1 MSHVIK
7 ASPPLHTPLPSPTF
21 SFLAVIKSLCSGLS
35 RREKQSSKAKEKGK
49 RVRQNALNAS
59 LTHRSP
65 ETSIPPPFSAT
76 FLVTLLLNPSS
87 LLRRREPHLGRISK
101 NSRAYISCF
110 LHSQIE
116 LYELLLC
123 TFILFSFNISAA
135 VAKNGF
141 CLSISCY
148 FFRSFVGI
156 AFLRGLCES
165 KTGDLNKAFF

>member
-1 MSHVIK
+1 MSVVIK
-7 ASPPLHTPLPSPTF
+7 AVPPLNTPLPFPTF
-21 SFLAVIKSLCSGLS
+21 SFLAVIKSLCSGLR

-59 LTHRSP
+59 LIHRSP

-87 LLRRREPHLGRISK
+87 LLRRREPHLGRIST
-101 NSRAYISCF
+101 NSRTYISWF

-123 TFILFSFNISAA
+123 TFILLSFNISAA
-135 VAKNGF
+135 VAKKGF

-148 FFRSFVGI
+148 FFRGFVGI
-156 AFLRGLCES
+156 AFPRGCGSL
-165 KTGDLNKAFF
+165 KLGT